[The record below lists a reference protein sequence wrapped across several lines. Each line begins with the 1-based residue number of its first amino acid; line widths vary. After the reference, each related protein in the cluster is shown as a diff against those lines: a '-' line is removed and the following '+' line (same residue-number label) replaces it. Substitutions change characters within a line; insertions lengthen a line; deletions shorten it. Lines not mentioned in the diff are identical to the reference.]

1 MTPDSECLGLVS
13 IVIVNWNTRDLLLQC
28 IASIREN
35 VDELPCEIV
44 VVDNASSD
52 GSAEAVRDRFPD
64 TRLIASRENLGFA
77 AGNNLG
83 IEAARGEFVLLL
95 NPDTIVLG
103 GAVEGMRSFIQAR
116 PSCGAVGCRLMN
128 QDGTAQESYW
138 MAFPTS
144 GWLLAKAFYLDK
156 LLWRFPRRRGSG
168 SGPFPVAHLLG
179 ACIMTRLSILR
190 RLGGFDESYF
200 LYLEE
205 TDLCRRIQE
214 MGLDVWHLPGVGI
227 VHFGQQSSNQAAEW
241 TNIELY
247 RNTYRFIRE
256 HQALSPVSRWF
267 LRGTIRLA
275 ALIRLALWVVRYLLG
290 SRGRA
295 FASTMLGS
303 YWRLLHSVA
312 DFERSSAS
320 ARRGPSSQ
328 VPTNSS

>member
-1 MTPDSECLGLVS
+1 VTLDSGRVGLVS

-28 IASIREN
+28 IASIRDKVAES
-35 VDELPCEIV
+35 LCEVI

-52 GSAEAVRDRFPD
+52 GSVEAVRDRFPD
-64 TRLIASRENLGFA
+64 VRLIASRENLGFA

-83 IEAARGEFVLLL
+83 IEAAQGEFVLLL
-95 NPDTIVLG
+95 NPDTVVLD
-103 GAVEGMRSFIQAR
+103 GAVEEMRRFMQAR
-116 PSCGAVGCRLMN
+116 PDCGAVGCRLVN

-144 GWLLAKAFYLDK
+144 GWLLAKAFYVDK
-156 LLWRFPRRRGSG
+156 LLWSSARRRGSRAE
-168 SGPFPVAHLLG
+168 PFRVAHLLG

-214 MGLDVWHLPGVGI
+214 MGLDVWHLPSVGI
-227 VHFGQQSSNQAAEW
+227 VHFGQQSSNQAAGW
-241 TNIELY
+241 TNVELY
-247 RNTYRFIRE
+247 RNTYRFIRK
-256 HQALSPVSRWF
+256 HQALSPASRWC
-267 LRGTIRLA
+267 LRGIIRMA

-290 SRGRA
+290 SQGRV
-295 FASTMLGS
+295 FAGTMIGS
-303 YWRLLHSVA
+303 YWRLLHSVGG
-312 DFERSSAS
+312 FERSSVLV
-320 ARRGPSSQ
+320 RRGPSSQ